1 MLPAARVSR
10 GPPRFCGAMA
20 ASPRATPVEEEVDE
34 TKINVVLKNGET
46 VYLSFLRLKRLP
58 PALWYL

>member
-1 MLPAARVSR
+1 
-10 GPPRFCGAMA
+10 MA
-20 ASPRATPVEEEVDE
+20 AAPKAAPVEEEVDE

-58 PALWYL
+58 PALWYADQSQLTCR